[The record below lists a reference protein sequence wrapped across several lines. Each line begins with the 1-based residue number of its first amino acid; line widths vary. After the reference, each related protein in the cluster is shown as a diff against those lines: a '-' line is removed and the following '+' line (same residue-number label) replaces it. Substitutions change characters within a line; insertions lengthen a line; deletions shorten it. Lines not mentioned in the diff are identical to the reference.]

1 MSGLHGV
8 SPAHLAE
15 IQEATRSIG
24 RLTEAT
30 SPVLDGLSGL
40 AEATSPV
47 LDGLSGL
54 AEATSPVLDGLSG
67 LAEATSPLFAEA
79 TSPLFAEATSPLF
92 AEATSPLFAEATS
105 PLFAEATSPLFAE
118 ATSPL
123 FAEAT
128 SPLFAEATSPLFA
141 EATSPLFAKATSP
154 LFAEATSPLFAEATF
169 PMVDG
174 LSGWAETTFPMVDGL
189 SGLAETT
196 FPMVDSFSLLA
207 KENAQTNR
215 VRSTEAQSEPSHPEA
230 SILSE
235 LEVAR
240 EEEPWHLSFRR
251 PRNVAETAKSWVVG
265 LASRK
270 RVRRPVASGLCGV
283 AEFFCSRKSF
293 EQIYEP
299 LITDIRVEHSEAL
312 ASGRTIKAQWISVRG
327 YATFVEAFLAHT
339 AGWSVHLVVR
349 AWRIFM

>member
-1 MSGLHGV
+1 
-8 SPAHLAE
+8 
-15 IQEATRSIG
+15 
-24 RLTEAT
+24 
-30 SPVLDGLSGL
+30 
-40 AEATSPV
+40 
-47 LDGLSGL
+47 
-54 AEATSPVLDGLSG
+54 
-67 LAEATSPLFAEA
+67 
-79 TSPLFAEATSPLF
+79 
-92 AEATSPLFAEATS
+92 
-105 PLFAEATSPLFAE
+105 
-118 ATSPL
+118 
-123 FAEAT
+123 
-128 SPLFAEATSPLFA
+128 
-141 EATSPLFAKATSP
+141 
-154 LFAEATSPLFAEATF
+154 
-169 PMVDG
+169 MVDG
-174 LSGWAETTFPMVDGL
+174 LRGFAETTFPMVDGL

-312 ASGRTIKAQWISVRG
+312 ASGRTVKAQWISVRG